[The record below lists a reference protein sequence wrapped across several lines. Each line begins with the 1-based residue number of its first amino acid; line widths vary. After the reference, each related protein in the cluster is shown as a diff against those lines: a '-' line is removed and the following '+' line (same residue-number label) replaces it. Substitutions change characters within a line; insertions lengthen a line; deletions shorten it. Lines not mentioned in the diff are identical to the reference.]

1 MDRLVNWFL
10 RQGLGDGTAL
20 LAARAIAFALMIAA
34 AYVANFVAKR
44 LLLRGIKDLVERT
57 KTVWDDMLLK
67 RHVFNRLSHLAPA
80 LVIYAMAGFVGRD
93 PSDGA
98 ASSTLTVV
106 LQRAAVVYMAVV
118 GLLVLDALLN
128 ALVDIYRTFEEAH
141 KRPIRG
147 FVQAGKIVLYAIVG
161 IIVIATIMG
170 RSPNLLLGGLGAMTA
185 VLMLIFKDSI
195 LGLVAGIQLGTNQML
210 HIGDWI
216 EMPQYGADGDV
227 IDISLTTVKVQNWD
241 KTITTIP
248 TYALISDYFKN
259 WRGMSESGGRRIKRS
274 INIDVGSVRFCTQE
288 MLDKFKRFKCIR
300 EYVDRKLE
308 EINAHN
314 TSEGVDESDLVN
326 GRHLTNIGTFR
337 AYVAAYLRGHPKV
350 HQGMT
355 FLVRHLQPT
364 AEGLPIQIYVF
375 SNDQVWANYEAIQAD
390 IFDHILAVVPEFELR
405 VFQNP
410 TGADFKALQA
420 APKA

>member
-1 MDRLVNWFL
+1 MLQLMNWL
-10 RQGLGDGTAL
+10 TGQGLSED
-20 LAARAIAFALMIAA
+20 AAAFFARVIAFVFMAAA
-34 AYVANFVAKR
+34 AYVAHLLARR
-44 LLLRGIKDLVERT
+44 LLLRSIKNLVART

-67 RHVFNRLSHLAPA
+67 RHVFDRLSHLAPA
-80 LVIYAMAGFVGRD
+80 LVIYAMAPLVGQD
-93 PSDGA
+93 PMGGTA
-98 ASSTLTVV
+98 RTAMTPT
-106 LQRAAVVYMAVV
+106 LQRAAVVYMAVI

-128 ALVDIYRTFEEAH
+128 ALVDIYRTFEEAR

-147 FVQAGKIVLYAIVG
+147 FVQAAKIILYAVVG
-161 IIVIATIMG
+161 IIVVATIMG
-170 RSPNLLLGGLGAMTA
+170 KSPNLLLGGLGAMTA

-195 LGLVAGIQLGTNQML
+195 LGLVAGIQLSTNEML

-216 EMPQYGADGDV
+216 EMPKYGADGDV

-259 WRGMSESGGRRIKRS
+259 WRGMSESGGRRIRRS
-274 INIDVGSVRFCTQE
+274 IHIDMTSVKFCTAD
-288 MLDKFKRFKCIR
+288 MLERFKRIKYIK
-300 EYVDRKLE
+300 EYIERKLE
-308 EINAHN
+308 EINEHN
-314 TSEGVDESDLVN
+314 TAEGVDESDLIN

-337 AYVAAYLRGHPKV
+337 AYIAAYLRHHPKV

-364 AEGLPIQIYVF
+364 PEGLPIQVYVF

-390 IFDHILAVVPEFELR
+390 IFDHILAVVPEFDLR

-410 TGADFKALQA
+410 TGADFQALQA
-420 APKA
+420 AGAS